1 MKIYKPSQKILSMP
15 FLPFLFLIGQIS
27 FSHFERVSKKERR
40 GNGRATFK
48 VDIEVEGAKMWKK
61 VEKVAVLVLVMVV
74 GASTH

>member
-1 MKIYKPSQKILSMP
+1 M
-15 FLPFLFLIGQIS
+15 
-27 FSHFERVSKKERR
+27 SKKERR